1 MNIKYI
7 IKNNDIFALL
17 NTLEKELYYINN
29 EFINIQNS
37 NLNTNEKKSKLAQ
50 LNGNLDKLIMEK
62 IDSLIINNMSEN
74 GNKKKAKDIRKNLI
88 NKAEKLSKSI
98 KNVYLSKYN
107 DTK

>member
-17 NTLEKELYYINN
+17 NKLEKELYYINN
-29 EFINIQNS
+29 EFINIQND
-37 NLNTNEKKSKLAQ
+37 NLNANEKKSKLAQ

-74 GNKKKAKDIRKNLI
+74 VNKKKAKDIRKNLI
-88 NKAEKLSKSI
+88 VKAEKLSKSI
-98 KNVYLSKYN
+98 KNVYLSIIM
-107 DTK
+107 